1 MFAPPSQ
8 HWVPSGLHLC
18 RFCAFHSL
26 CEFIWALVLWHL
38 EDTVS
43 LVPSIP
49 SDSVNSYG
57 HRSCGI
63 WRKLFPW
70 CYLSFLALRIF
81 LLHLLYFP
89 LSTKGRDL
97 IKTFNLELSDLK
109 SLTLCTLS
117 ISALVS
123 HSLQEETS
131 LDVGLSEA
139 LIFGY
144 SCVSL
149 EVIFVTFL

>member
-1 MFAPPSQ
+1 MDNFLVRGERSCLHPPLSTGS
-8 HWVPSGLHLC
+8 PSSLHLC

-26 CEFIWALVLWHL
+26 CEFIWAYQQWHL

-43 LVPSIP
+43 LVPSIS

-63 WRKLFPW
+63 WKKLFPW
-70 CYLSFLALRIF
+70 CCLSFLALRIF

-89 LSTKGRDL
+89 LNTKGRDL
-97 IKTFNLELSDLK
+97 IKTFYLELSDLK

-131 LDVGLSEA
+131 LDVG
-139 LIFGY
+139 
-144 SCVSL
+144 
-149 EVIFVTFL
+149 